1 MQAQAPR
8 TTKAKKERNKQLE
21 FLNSLRRPT
30 GFAKHLLGLTL
41 YDWQTKVLRDIEPVN
56 ARVAL
61 RAANGSGK
69 TSTVIATSLLWHA
82 FCYQKSLSITTA
94 GVFRQ
99 TESQLWPSMRSMVQK
114 LGPGWEVTSGEIRYN
129 HLNGQTSRIIGFSA
143 TDPGR
148 AEGWH
153 AEDHARHPLLIVVDE
168 AKTVSDGIFEA
179 ITRCQPTRLLIAS
192 SPGGTSGAFYRAFTK
207 EAQLWKQHAVA
218 ASDCPHIPQSYHAE
232 VIAKYGE
239 KHPLTRSI
247 LYGEFMDI
255 DGDSLVIGFNQLQA
269 CLNEPPDFKPGQA
282 RVAGVDFAAGGD
294 ANVLV
299 VRDGNKIL
307 PIIAWRERDTM
318 SAVGRFIVEFKKAG
332 LEPSNIYA
340 DASGLGLPMC
350 DALAEAGWEV
360 NRVNFGS
367 SAYDSDAYSNRAAEL
382 WYGMAKKIEA
392 AEIILPDDEELTAQ
406 LTCRR
411 SITNSK
417 GKLGVESKDSMKARG
432 INSPDKADALALAL
446 EGGSHKWDLVFPVER
461 PSFKTLCEMHTTD
474 PVMQG
479 FDAGG

>member
-1 MQAQAPR
+1 MQALPPP
-8 TTKAKKERNKQLE
+8 TKTPKKARNKQLE
-21 FLNSLRRPT
+21 LLNALRRPV
-30 GFAKHLLGLTL
+30 GFAKILLGMKL
-41 YDWQTKVLRDIEPVN
+41 YPWQEKVLRDLEQPQS
-56 ARVAL
+56 RVAL

-69 TSTVIATSLLWHA
+69 TSTVITAALLWHA
-82 FCYQKSLSITTA
+82 FCYQRSVAVTTA

-99 TESQLWPSMRSMVQK
+99 VESQLWPSLRSAVAK
-114 LGPGWEVTSGEIRYN
+114 LGPGWEVTSGEIRYLHN
-129 HLNGQTSRIIGFSA
+129 NNNTSRIIGYSA

-153 AEDHARHPLLIVVDE
+153 AEDHTSHPLLMVVDE
-168 AKTVSDGIFEA
+168 AKSVADPLFEA
-179 ITRCQPTRLLIAS
+179 ISRCQPTRLLIAS

-207 EAQLWKQHAVA
+207 EAALYKQHAA
-218 ASDCPHIPQSYHAE
+218 TAFDCPHIPQT
-232 VIAKYGE
+232 VIDEAYARYGE
-239 KHPLTRSI
+239 KHPFTRSMI
-247 LYGEFMDI
+247 FGEFMDI
-255 DGDSLVIGFNQLQA
+255 GNESLVISFNQLQN
-269 CLNEPPDFKPGQA
+269 CQTNPPDFKPGQA

-294 ANVLV
+294 SNVLA

-332 LEPSNIYA
+332 LEASNIYA

-367 SAYDSDAYSNRAAEL
+367 TAYDTDAYANRAAEL
-382 WYGMAKKIEA
+382 WYGMAKKIEG

-411 SITNSK
+411 SITTSK
-417 GKLGVESKDSMKARG
+417 GKLGVEPKDAMKSRG

-446 EGGSHKWDLVFPVER
+446 EGGSERWDVVFPVER
-461 PSFKTLCEMHTTD
+461 PSFRQLLEMHTPD
-474 PVMQG
+474 PILQG